1 MMADMEGQERGE
13 GNDELEERG
22 DLWMGEYIRGDCL
35 SGEWGIGERMG
46 LPGEEQIA
54 LLSVVSR
61 SSLASCQRRGSPN
74 L

>member
-1 MMADMEGQERGE
+1 MEGQERGE
-13 GNDELEERG
+13 GKDEFDERG

-46 LPGEEQIA
+46 LPLPGEEQIELESA
-54 LLSVVSR
+54 VSS
-61 SSLASCQRRGSPN
+61 SSLASCQQSGSPN